1 MNREQVTKRQLN
13 WWEHYP
19 LHKVWCNDVF
29 PLVPRF
35 EYRPGDEWNA
45 NNCSLHWLIFHIWTL
60 EHFAF
65 NAEINIGSNSIT
77 IGFIIPYFRIFI
89 GFHHVWQWAWL
100 NKLSRFLRR
109 KPALKN
115 EKGEYN

>member
-1 MNREQVTKRQLN
+1 VNEDQVPKRDLN

-35 EYRPGDEWNA
+35 EYRKGDEWNA
-45 NNCSLHWLIFHIWTL
+45 NNFYLHWMIFHIWSL

-65 NAEINIGSNSIT
+65 NAEINIEQNSIT
-77 IGFIIPYFRIFI
+77 IGFIVPYLRIFI
-89 GFHHVWQWAWL
+89 GFHHVWQWTWL
-100 NKLSRFLRR
+100 YKLGRLLRR

-115 EKGEYN
+115 EQGEYN

>member
-1 MNREQVTKRQLN
+1 MSEDQVPKRDLN

-19 LHKVWCNDVF
+19 LHKVWCNDAF

-35 EYRPGDEWNA
+35 EYRQGDEWNA
-45 NNCSLHWLIFHIWTL
+45 NNFYLHWMIFHIWSL

-65 NAEINIGSNSIT
+65 NAEINIEPNSIT

-89 GFHHVWQWAWL
+89 GFHHVWQWTWL
-100 NKLSRFLRR
+100 YKLGRLLRR

-115 EKGEYN
+115 EQGEYN

>member
-1 MNREQVTKRQLN
+1 VNEEQVPKRDLN

-35 EYRPGDEWNA
+35 EYRKGDEWNA
-45 NNCSLHWLIFHIWTL
+45 NNFYLHWMIFHIWSL

-65 NAEINIGSNSIT
+65 NAEINIEPNSIT
-77 IGFIIPYFRIFI
+77 IGFIVPYLRIFI

-100 NKLSRFLRR
+100 YKVGRFLRR
-109 KPALKN
+109 KPAIKN
-115 EKGEYN
+115 EQGEYN

>member
-1 MNREQVTKRQLN
+1 VNEEQVPKRDLN

-45 NNCSLHWLIFHIWTL
+45 NNFYLHWMIFHIWSL

-65 NAEINIGSNSIT
+65 NAEINIEPNSIT
-77 IGFIIPYFRIFI
+77 IGFIVPYLRIFI
-89 GFHHVWQWAWL
+89 GFHHVWHWTWL
-100 NKLSRFLRR
+100 YKVGRFLRR

-115 EKGEYN
+115 EQGEYN

>member
-1 MNREQVTKRQLN
+1 MNEDQVPKRELN

-19 LHKVWCNDVF
+19 LHNIWCNDAF

-45 NNCSLHWLIFHIWTL
+45 NNFYLHWMIFHIWSL

-65 NAEINIGSNSIT
+65 NAEINIEPNSIT
-77 IGFIIPYFRIFI
+77 IGFIVPYFRIFI
-89 GFHHVWQWAWL
+89 GFHHVWQWTWL
-100 NKLSRFLRR
+100 YKLGRFLRR

-115 EKGEYN
+115 EQGEYN

>member
-1 MNREQVTKRQLN
+1 VNEDQIPKRDLN

-45 NNCSLHWLIFHIWTL
+45 NNFSLHWMIFHIWSL

-65 NAEINIGSNSIT
+65 NAEINIEQNSIT
-77 IGFIIPYFRIFI
+77 IGFIVPYLRIFI
-89 GFHHVWQWAWL
+89 GFHHVWQWTWL
-100 NKLSRFLRR
+100 YKLGRLLRR

-115 EKGEYN
+115 EQGEYN